1 MTSSTTPA
9 PLRVTVWGENRHEQ
23 RDQRVRDLYPEGMHA
38 AIRDGIVE
46 NLGDGVATRFAL
58 LDDPEHGLS
67 EEVLARTDVLTWWGH
82 MAHDEVSDEVA
93 ERVQKHVLAGMGLV
107 VLHSGHWSKPFTRLM
122 GTTCTLRWRNEADR
136 ELVWTVNPSHPIAE
150 GVPHPIVIPE
160 QEMYGEH
167 FDIPVPDELV
177 FVSSF
182 SGGEVFRSGCTF
194 RRGKGKIFYFSPGD
208 QDYPVYQHQDVRRV
222 IANGVDWA
230 RPAAGDREVP
240 FLDRY
245 ETDWFLTGASG
256 QGVGDAEAAGKQA

>member
-1 MTSSTTPA
+1 MATSTS

-23 RDQRVRDLYPEGMHA
+23 RDARVRELYPEGMHS

-46 NLGDGVATRFAL
+46 NLGEEVTTRFAL

-67 EEVLARTDVLTWWGH
+67 EDVLAQTDVLTWWGH

-222 IANGVDWA
+222 IANSVRWA
-230 RPAAGDREVP
+230 RPAVADREVP
-240 FLDRY
+240 FLDRF
-245 ETDWFLTGASG
+245 ETEWFTTGTAG
-256 QGVGDAEAAGKQA
+256 QGVGDAAAAGKGA

>member
-1 MTSSTTPA
+1 MTTSAA

-23 RDQRVRDLYPEGMHA
+23 RGDERVRRHYPDGMHA

-46 NLGDGVATRFAL
+46 LLGDTVTTRISL

-67 EEVLARTDVLTWWGH
+67 EEILSQTDVLTWWGH
-82 MAHDEVSDEVA
+82 MAHREVSDEVA
-93 ERVQKHVLAGMGLV
+93 ERVQNHVLAGMGLI
-107 VLHSGHWSKPFTRLM
+107 VLHSGHWSKPFMRLM

-208 QDYPVYQHQDVRRV
+208 QDYPVYHHPDVRRV
-222 IANGVDWA
+222 IANSVEWA
-230 RPAAGDREVP
+230 RPAAADRKKP

-245 ETDWFLTGASG
+245 ETGWFATGGRG
-256 QGVGDAEAAGKQA
+256 QGVGDADAVGR